1 MSALKVVYI
10 ISMVLVVV
18 GALNWGWIG
27 LFNQNPVAELN
38 SVLGDNQYVE
48 RTVYVLVGI
57 AGLILA
63 GVAIYYGWKD
73 HKKRTVK
80 KESVI
85 STGW

>member
-1 MSALKVVYI
+1 MSAIKVVYI

-27 LFNQNPVAELN
+27 LFNQNPIAELN
-38 SVLGDNQYVE
+38 SIIGDNQYVE

-63 GVAIYYGWKD
+63 GVAIYCGWKD
-73 HKKRTVK
+73 HKTKAVK
-80 KESVI
+80 TTKTTTWE
-85 STGW
+85 